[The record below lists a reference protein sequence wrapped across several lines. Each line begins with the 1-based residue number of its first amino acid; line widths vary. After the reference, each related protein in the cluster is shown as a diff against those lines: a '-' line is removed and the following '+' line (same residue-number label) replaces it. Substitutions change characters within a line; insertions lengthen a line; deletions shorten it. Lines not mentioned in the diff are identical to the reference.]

1 MNPPLN
7 VSIIGAGI
15 AGLTAAIALRRNGHL
30 VQIFETSENKAEI
43 GAALALQP
51 NALCVLDHLGI
62 SRGNLKGLP
71 LLRWTNFDAHSGEG
85 LAANV
90 PGGHNFLFIHRSDLH
105 TELRRLA
112 TEDGDGPPAQI
123 HLGSKVVA
131 CDIDAGTV
139 TLSDG
144 RSVHGDV
151 VLGADGVN
159 SITRTEILGSVVPA
173 VPASW
178 SCFRTVF
185 EFQAQDLPELDWLIS
200 SGLYSVL
207 SKNGPFRMFIVY
219 PCRAPGLLVNFVGFY
234 TDSPENDIEHTPTAT
249 LAEIRATFADFH
261 PKFLRLLDLPEHSGI
276 HRWHLRIVP
285 PLATWTRGH
294 TALLGDAAHATAPFL
309 AQGAGMAIEDAG
321 ALGCLLPAGT
331 SRADVPARLKA
342 YETLRKERGEF
353 VGTQSVAQPENL
365 TVGGLAG
372 LEARAQMEAELR
384 KYDAILVARE
394 YYAAHFVA

>member
-51 NALCVLDHLGI
+51 NALRVLDHLGI
-62 SRGNLKGLP
+62 SRDNLKGLP
-71 LLRWTNFDAHSGEG
+71 HLRYTAFDAHSGEG
-85 LAANV
+85 PTANFSV
-90 PGGHNFLFIHRSDLH
+90 DSLLCHRSDLH

-131 CDIDAGTV
+131 CNTDAGTV

-144 RSVHGDV
+144 RAVHGDV

-159 SITRTEILGSVVPA
+159 SITRMEILGSVVPA
-173 VPASW
+173 VPTGW
-178 SCFRTVF
+178 SCFRTLFKF
-185 EFQAQDLPELDWLIS
+185 EAQDLPDLDWLS
-200 SGLYSVL
+200 TSGMYSVL
-207 SKNGPFRMFIVY
+207 SKNGPFRMFLVY
-219 PCRAPGLLVNFVGFY
+219 PCRAPGLLVNFIGFY
-234 TDSPENDIEHTPTAT
+234 TDGTENDIDHTPTAT
-249 LAEIRATFADFH
+249 LAELRAKFADFH
-261 PKFLRLLDLPEHSGI
+261 PKFLRLLDLPGHSGI

-285 PLATWTRGH
+285 PLDTWTRGR
-294 TALLGDAAHATAPFL
+294 TALLGDSAHATAPFL
-309 AQGAGMAIEDAG
+309 AQGAAMAIEDAG
-321 ALGCLLPAGT
+321 ALGCLLSAGT

-342 YETLRKERGEF
+342 YETLRKERGEY
-353 VGTQSVAQPENL
+353 VGTQSVAQVENL
-365 TVGGLAG
+365 TVGGRAG
-372 LEARAQMEAELR
+372 AESRMRVETVLR
-384 KYDAILVARE
+384 KYDAINVARE
-394 YYAAHFVA
+394 YYAAHFGA